1 MKTVKQEVMV
11 GDTNANDVVI
21 LGGLSDNA
29 RIHLSIPPGM
39 EDEEITLLKEMNG
52 KRKKAQPEEEAPKK
66 EASAAVVPG
75 VAPAN

>member
-1 MKTVKQEVMV
+1 
-11 GDTNANDVVI
+11 
-21 LGGLSDNA
+21 
-29 RIHLSIPPGM
+29 M